1 MTVEPGFE
9 IPPFEVAGVEAAHIK
24 MFALILR
31 DPNPIHFDLAAV
43 AAAGLGDREVNQGG
57 ATLAYVFD
65 MLVAWAGSRGAVKR
79 LGCRFTANVFAGDR
93 VTARGVVTAV
103 EDTPEGRVATCD
115 VWVEG
120 DDGGKAL
127 TGTAHVLV

>member
-9 IPPFEVAGVEAAHIK
+9 IPPFEVAAVEAAHIK

-65 MLVAWAGSRGAVKR
+65 MLVAWAGSRAAVKR
-79 LGCRFTANVFAGDR
+79 LGCRFTANVFAGDH
-93 VTARGVVTAV
+93 VTARGVVTGVSNTV
-103 EDTPEGRVATCD
+103 EGLLAECD
-115 VWVEG
+115 VWVES
-120 DDGGKAL
+120 DDGDKAL
-127 TGTAHVLV
+127 AGTASVLL

>member
-1 MTVEPGFE
+1 MSIEPGFE
-9 IPPFEVAGVEAAHIK
+9 IPPFEVAAVEAAHIK

-43 AAAGLGDREVNQGG
+43 AAAGLGTREVNQGG
-57 ATLAYVFD
+57 ATLSYVLD

-93 VTARGVVTAV
+93 VTARGTVTAI
-103 EDTPEGRVATCD
+103 EETAGRLLAECD
-115 VWVEG
+115 IWVEG
-120 DDGGKAL
+120 EDGGKAL
-127 TGTAHVLV
+127 TGTASVLL